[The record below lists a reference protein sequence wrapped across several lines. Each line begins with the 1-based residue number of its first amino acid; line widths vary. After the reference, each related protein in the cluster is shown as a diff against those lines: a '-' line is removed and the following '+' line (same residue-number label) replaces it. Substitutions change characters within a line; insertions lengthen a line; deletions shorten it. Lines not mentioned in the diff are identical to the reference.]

1 MLVVLY
7 RFNGFDVP
15 IKILGVTLEDEPTSN
30 MKLVAHDIPPHDALQ
45 PGQSLTTAVLVGTAE
60 CALQRY
66 AFKVKV
72 QYVFT
77 SPPPIVGE
85 LQYEVV
91 R

>member
-66 AFKVKV
+66 AFKRIFRLEMRQLIDSKR
-72 QYVFT
+72 QH
-77 SPPPIVGE
+77 
-85 LQYEVV
+85 
-91 R
+91 RKA